1 MFVLYGIGEGV
12 KAQNPNKSN
21 RKKVIGHVFDSI
33 RREDIHIRKLLAK
46 QQKGSDEMYPSTIT
60 RTTWSDTE

>member
-1 MFVLYGIGEGV
+1 MDIHSIGEGL

-33 RREDIHIRKLLAK
+33 RKEDIHIRKLLAK
-46 QQKGSDEMYPSTIT
+46 QQKGSRRNVSFNNNKNNME
-60 RTTWSDTE
+60 